1 MRVWRRVMGKRR
13 WREVSGGGGNFSES
27 LGVWK
32 CRQWPPREAGARHV
46 ERVGGRLAEVV
57 WNLLI
62 KAET

>member
-13 WREVSGGGGNFSES
+13 WLEVSGGGGSFNES

-32 CRQWPPREAGARHV
+32 CRQWPPREAGSRHV

>member
-1 MRVWRRVMGKRR
+1 MKAWGCGPAG
-13 WREVSGGGGNFSES
+13 SGH
-27 LGVWK
+27 
-32 CRQWPPREAGARHV
+32 QEAGARHV